1 MLGNESNNMV
11 MPVAP
16 TGFGGNGFGG
26 NNGMLSNQL
35 FNTEGRD
42 PIEWEDCL

>member
-16 TGFGGNGFGG
+16 TGFGVVLVMALEIMDGG
-26 NNGMLSNQL
+26 LSFCL
-35 FNTEGRD
+35 FS
-42 PIEWEDCL
+42 